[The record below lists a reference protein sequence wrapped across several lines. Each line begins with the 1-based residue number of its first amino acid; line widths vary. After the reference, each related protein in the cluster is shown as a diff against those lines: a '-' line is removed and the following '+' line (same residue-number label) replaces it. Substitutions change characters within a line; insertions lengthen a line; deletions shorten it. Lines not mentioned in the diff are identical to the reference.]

1 MKIKPLYDRIVLK
14 PELVQEKTKF
24 GIVLPELAREK
35 SQMGKVVAVG
45 QGGALDGANNK
56 IQVEIGQ
63 RVLYS
68 KFAGTDIKVAGKEF
82 VIVRQTDVLAVIESD
97 ENIEV
102 GGDEDE

>member
-1 MKIKPLYDRIVLK
+1 MKIKPLYDRIVLE

-63 RVLYS
+63 RGLYS
-68 KFAGTDIKVAGKEF
+68 KFAGTDIKVDGKEF

>member
-1 MKIKPLYDRIVLK
+1 MKIKPLYDRIALE

-56 IQVEIGQ
+56 IQVEIGD

-68 KFAGTDIKVAGKEF
+68 KYAGTEIKVDGKEF
-82 VIVRQTDVLAVIESD
+82 VIVRQTDVLAVIEAG
-97 ENIEV
+97 ENVEV
-102 GGDEDE
+102 GGEDE